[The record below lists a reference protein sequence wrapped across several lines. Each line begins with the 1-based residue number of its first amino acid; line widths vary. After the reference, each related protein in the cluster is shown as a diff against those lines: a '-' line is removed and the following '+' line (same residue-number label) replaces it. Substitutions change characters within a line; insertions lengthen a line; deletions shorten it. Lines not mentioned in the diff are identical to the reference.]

1 MIKKISFYLFLVLL
15 LAFSGCG
22 SKEEQVDPDD
32 EIVDEEV
39 GEEEDAMDEDEMAE
53 DDEEGEEGDDE
64 EAEVAETDNAGGP
77 VENIYFAFDNFFV
90 SASMQSKVSNNV
102 TATKN
107 AGSIKLEG
115 NCDEWGTDEYNYA
128 LGLKRANSVKN
139 AMIASGANGS
149 KISVVSFGESNPTCN
164 TKSESC
170 WQQNRRVE
178 TRAQ

>member
-1 MIKKISFYLFLVLL
+1 MIKKMSFYLFLVSLL
-15 LAFSGCG
+15 IFSGCG

-39 GEEEDAMDEDEMAE
+39 GEEEDMMEGDDELAE
-53 DDEEGEEGDDE
+53 DDEEGEDE
-64 EAEVAETDNAGGP
+64 EAEVADTDTSSGP

-90 SASMQSKVSNNV
+90 SASMSSKLSNNV
-102 TATKN
+102 AATKN

-139 AMIASGANGS
+139 AMIAEGANAS
-149 KISVVSFGESNPTCN
+149 KISVVSFGESNPTCS

-170 WQQNRRVE
+170 WQSNRRVE

>member
-1 MIKKISFYLFLVLL
+1 MIKKMSFYLFLVSLL
-15 LAFSGCG
+15 VFSGCG
-22 SKEEQVDPDD
+22 SKDEQVDPDD
-32 EIVDEEV
+32 EVVDEEV
-39 GEEEDAMDEDEMAE
+39 GEEEDAMDDDELAE
-53 DDEEGEEGDDE
+53 DDEDGEDE

-90 SASMQSKVSNNV
+90 SASMQGKVSNNV
-102 TATKN
+102 AATKS
-107 AGSIKLEG
+107 AGNIKLEG

-139 AMIASGANGS
+139 AMIASGASAS
-149 KISVVSFGESNPTCN
+149 KISVVSFGESNPTCS